1 MYRTARCKGELM
13 DETTTNDQFGQGI
26 AIRYE
31 DGMIEYNRR
40 VTVQSGDT
48 NNDIDNG
55 INDIIEKWFE
65 LL

>member
-1 MYRTARCKGELM
+1 M